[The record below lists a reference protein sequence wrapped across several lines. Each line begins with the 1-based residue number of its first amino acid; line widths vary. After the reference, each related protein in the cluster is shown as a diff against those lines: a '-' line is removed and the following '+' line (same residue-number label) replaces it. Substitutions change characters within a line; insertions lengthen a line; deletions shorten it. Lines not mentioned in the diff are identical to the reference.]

1 MQEEIVEEIVH
12 NPIMLKKVL
21 LQILPHIDTQVE
33 RENMITTEASLREGK
48 YVANKNKFTTPEPK
62 CKSKL

>member
-33 RENMITTEASLREGK
+33 RENMITTDASLREGK
-48 YVANKNKFTTPEPK
+48 YVPNQKVFTTAKPK